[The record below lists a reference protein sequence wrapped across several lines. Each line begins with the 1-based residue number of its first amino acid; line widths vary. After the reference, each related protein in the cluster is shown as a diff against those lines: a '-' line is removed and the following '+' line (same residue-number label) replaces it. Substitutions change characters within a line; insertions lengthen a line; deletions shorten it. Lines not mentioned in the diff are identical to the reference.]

1 MRLVLPAVRP
11 WRHDLAGCLHACMA
25 TLLDFHGV
33 EPLEALGA
41 AWGFYY
47 RSGDLRR
54 EEYYYPC
61 RPGQSLL
68 GGLAPHHRVRSCWHR
83 PTDAAEGWDAVR
95 RKLLAGQPVAVA
107 VDNFELSFRPAYKDV
122 HTNHL
127 VVVYGFDDERR
138 TVRVL
143 DAVPPSFD
151 GVIGLEELTAARDSR
166 NVASQAR
173 DMFFTDNPIANRW
186 LEVDVE
192 PQHVQRFDRA
202 TTRQVLE
209 ENLRGFRATEP
220 ADAYEGLA
228 GQRRYLQRMCD
239 GGVAGEEVADEL
251 FLVAGAVLA
260 STALHA
266 DWLARVGRQ
275 QGLPTLL
282 ELARQIERIAH
293 HWTAIRIIA
302 ALLRSGETNLRQLD
316 HRCRALHRDQERV
329 IDEMEQSL
337 SEL

>member
-33 EPLEALGA
+33 EPVEALGA

-47 RSGDLRR
+47 RPGDLRR

-68 GGLAPHHRVRSCWHR
+68 GGLAPHHCVRSRWHC
-83 PTDAAEGWDAVR
+83 PTDAAEGWDQVR
-95 RKLLAGQPVAVA
+95 QRVLAGQPVAVA
-107 VDNFELSFRPAYKDV
+107 VDNFELSFRPACKDV

-138 TVRVL
+138 SVQVL
-143 DAVPPSFD
+143 DAVPPSFV
-151 GVIGLEELTAARDSR
+151 GAIGLSELTAARDSR
-166 NVASQAR
+166 NAANHAR

-186 LEVDVE
+186 LEVEVE
-192 PQHVQRFDRA
+192 PQHVPPFDRA
-202 TTRQVLE
+202 TIRRVLE
-209 ENLRGFRATEP
+209 ENLRGFRAAES
-220 ADAYEGLA
+220 ANAYQGLA
-228 GQRRYLQRMCD
+228 GQRRYLQRICD
-239 GGVAGEEVADEL
+239 DRAAGEEVADEL
-251 FLVAGAVLA
+251 FVVAGAALA

-266 DWLARVGRQ
+266 DWLTRVGCRL
-275 QGLPTLL
+275 GLPTFL

-302 ALLRSGETNLRQLD
+302 ALLRSGESTYQQLD
-316 HRCRALHRDQERV
+316 RRSRALHADQQRA
-329 IDEMEQSL
+329 IDEMEQGL